1 MKLYYEQP
9 AKNWHESLPLGN
21 GRLGA
26 MVYGGTKKEI
36 LALNE
41 DTLWSGY
48 PEKTQKKLPKDYI
61 KKVQTLTEQRK
72 YKEAMEYLEECFKTS
87 EDVQMY
93 LPFGNLCM
101 EMLDQEE
108 KISDYHRELCLDTAE
123 VTITYKNHGS
133 EVEKRCLISQPAQ
146 VLMYQIRSE
155 EVFSIKIYV
164 EGGYPKESIFED
176 GILRTKGQCP
186 GRISFTISEGSSEKA
201 VPEFPEEAQ
210 KQGMFYEGWAKA
222 VTDGEIEG
230 AGDKFVVKNA
240 RELTVYYSIRSSFN
254 GFDKHPVL
262 EGISPMPFLEKDFSC
277 TQKTYETLRKEH
289 LKEYQSYYNRVGFS
303 LGEEEKEQDLRQRLI
318 NFKEDP
324 KDFGLST
331 LLFQYG
337 RYLLIASS
345 RPGTQASNLQGIW
358 NAELIPPWFSNYTI
372 NINTEMN
379 YWQIGPC
386 NLGEMGEPL
395 IRLCEEMISDGKET
409 AKNYF
414 GKKGVCSFHNSDLW
428 RKTTPADG
436 KAQWN
441 FWPMGYAWL
450 CRNIYDQYLF
460 TQDQQYLGRIY
471 PILKENVCFCTE
483 SVVKTEKGYTM
494 TPATSP
500 ENEFYFENE
509 KCTVAQ
515 YTENEN
521 AIVRNLL
528 KDYLEASEIL
538 QVRDELTKKA
548 ERIKN
553 QMVPTM
559 IGGKG
564 EILEWNEEFKEV
576 DHHHRHLSHLYEL
589 HPGRGITEE
598 AQGLY
603 QAAKTSL
610 LQRGDEG
617 TGWSLAWKILMWAR
631 MKDGEHTGKL
641 LDYILHLVEPQESI
655 STVGGGVYANLL
667 CAHPPYQIDGNFGY
681 TAGVAEALLQS
692 HEGII
697 HILPALPPKWTKG
710 EITGLKARG
719 NITVSIRWESGEAR
733 AQISS
738 NQDKIILVCIGKT
751 EQKQISLKAGKNYIF
766 KGKLK

>member
-146 VLMYQIRSE
+146 VLVYQIRSE

-222 VTDGEIEG
+222 VTDGEIEA

-262 EGISPMPFLEKDFSC
+262 EGISPIPFLEKDFSC
-277 TQKTYETLRKEH
+277 T
-289 LKEYQSYYNRVGFS
+289 
-303 LGEEEKEQDLRQRLI
+303 
-318 NFKEDP
+318 
-324 KDFGLST
+324 
-331 LLFQYG
+331 
-337 RYLLIASS
+337 
-345 RPGTQASNLQGIW
+345 
-358 NAELIPPWFSNYTI
+358 
-372 NINTEMN
+372 
-379 YWQIGPC
+379 
-386 NLGEMGEPL
+386 
-395 IRLCEEMISDGKET
+395 
-409 AKNYF
+409 
-414 GKKGVCSFHNSDLW
+414 
-428 RKTTPADG
+428 
-436 KAQWN
+436 
-441 FWPMGYAWL
+441 
-450 CRNIYDQYLF
+450 
-460 TQDQQYLGRIY
+460 
-471 PILKENVCFCTE
+471 
-483 SVVKTEKGYTM
+483 
-494 TPATSP
+494 
-500 ENEFYFENE
+500 
-509 KCTVAQ
+509 
-515 YTENEN
+515 
-521 AIVRNLL
+521 
-528 KDYLEASEIL
+528 
-538 QVRDELTKKA
+538 
-548 ERIKN
+548 
-553 QMVPTM
+553 
-559 IGGKG
+559 
-564 EILEWNEEFKEV
+564 
-576 DHHHRHLSHLYEL
+576 
-589 HPGRGITEE
+589 
-598 AQGLY
+598 
-603 QAAKTSL
+603 
-610 LQRGDEG
+610 
-617 TGWSLAWKILMWAR
+617 
-631 MKDGEHTGKL
+631 
-641 LDYILHLVEPQESI
+641 
-655 STVGGGVYANLL
+655 
-667 CAHPPYQIDGNFGY
+667 
-681 TAGVAEALLQS
+681 
-692 HEGII
+692 
-697 HILPALPPKWTKG
+697 
-710 EITGLKARG
+710 
-719 NITVSIRWESGEAR
+719 
-733 AQISS
+733 
-738 NQDKIILVCIGKT
+738 
-751 EQKQISLKAGKNYIF
+751 
-766 KGKLK
+766 